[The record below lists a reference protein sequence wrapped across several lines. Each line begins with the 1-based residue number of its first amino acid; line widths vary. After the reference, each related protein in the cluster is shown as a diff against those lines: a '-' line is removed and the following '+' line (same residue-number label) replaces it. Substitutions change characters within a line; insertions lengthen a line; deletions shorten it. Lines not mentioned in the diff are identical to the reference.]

1 MELRWL
7 GHACFT
13 VTHNGYTL
21 VIDPYN
27 ADYIPGYPKLRG
39 VKADKLLI
47 SHDSYGHN
55 YIPGIVLSGRP
66 ESDCPFT
73 ITPMEVWHDT
83 VCGIM
88 RGSCLIHLIEADG
101 LRVAHMGDIGAPLT
115 GEQLSKLYDLDAMMI
130 TAGSCTALPSQ
141 EVFRLAEELFP
152 KVLIPMHYRD
162 GKRGPRRLEHV
173 EELTK
178 HYAPA
183 MVRHYDQALRPRHGP
198 ALRHRPH
205 HHYRRYGAA
214 DRGAQIPGANGGRAG
229 KYCQKVLRSLP
240 RRVEAAYFPSKIS

>member
-13 VTHNGYTL
+13 VTHKGYTL
-21 VIDPYN
+21 CIDPYN
-27 ADYIPGYPKLRG
+27 SDYVTGYPKLRG
-39 VKADKLLI
+39 VRADKLLI

-55 YIPGIVLSGRP
+55 YREGVVLSGRP
-66 ESDCPFT
+66 ESDCLFT

-83 VCGIM
+83 VGGIM
-88 RGSCLIHLIEADG
+88 RGSCLIHLLEADG
-101 LRVAHMGDIGAPLT
+101 IRIAHMGDVGAPLT
-115 GEQLSKLYDLDAMMI
+115 GEQIRKLYNLDAMMI

-162 GKRGPRRLEHV
+162 GNRGPRRLEHV

-178 HYAPA
+178 HYAPS
-183 MVRHYDQALRPRHGP
+183 MVRQYDTDRITITSDMEPQIAVLKFCGLAAGEQADMEKKPSLIARAASKLPFS
-198 ALRHRPH
+198 
-205 HHYRRYGAA
+205 RR
-214 DRGAQIPGANGGRAG
+214 
-229 KYCQKVLRSLP
+229 K
-240 RRVEAAYFPSKIS
+240 

>member
-1 MELRWL
+1 MEIRWL

-13 VTHNGYTL
+13 ITHEGYTL

-27 ADYIPGYPKLRG
+27 SDYVVGYPKLKG
-39 VKADKLLI
+39 LEADKLLI

-55 YIPGIVLSGRP
+55 YREGVVLSGRP
-66 ESDCPFT
+66 ESERPFT

-101 LRVAHMGDIGAPLT
+101 IRIAHMGDIGAPLT
-115 GEQLSKLYDLDAMMI
+115 GEQAGKLYNLDAMMV

-141 EVFRLAEELFP
+141 EVFRLTEELFP
-152 KVLIPMHYRD
+152 RVVIPMHYRD
-162 GKRGPRRLEHV
+162 GNRGPRRLEHV

-178 HYAPA
+178 HYAPD
-183 MVRHYDQALRPRHGP
+183 MVKYYDT
-198 ALRHRPH
+198 
-205 HHYRRYGAA
+205 
-214 DRGAQIPGANGGRAG
+214 DRIAITSDMEPQIA
-229 KYCQKVLRSLP
+229 VLRFQGLP
-240 RRVEAAYFPSKIS
+240 PDTQAAPGKKPFVLSRISSKIPFFRQR